1 MRVSAVH
8 SPTVSSET
16 RSKSLSR
23 IPKTLCCVKRTPTP
37 SVVFRE
43 CQKTCVLWHDSNNS
57 MPSLTSASCAT
68 VIVRATSGPACCE
81 LERSSLIPHRE
92 IKASLGFLSYLEKSV
107 FFFLSFLN
115 KLSYLCQLSP
125 SRNVRHI
132 KGRPRKA
139 KLRLVLLT
147 FCCLEMFSMTRT

>member
-1 MRVSAVH
+1 MRVSAVR
-8 SPTVSSET
+8 SPALSSAT
-16 RSKSLSR
+16 WSKSSSR

-92 IKASLGFLSYLEKSV
+92 IKASLGFLSHMGEKCV
-107 FFFLSFLN
+107 LFFCLSWINYPIYVSFHPQGMSDISKEGHD
-115 KLSYLCQLSP
+115 KLDLDMYY
-125 SRNVRHI
+125 
-132 KGRPRKA
+132 
-139 KLRLVLLT
+139 
-147 FCCLEMFSMTRT
+147 